1 MILDSRLVGFV
12 IVPYFILY
20 GAGNAL
26 MCPFLGPVMIERFSK
41 DCNCKVEL
49 DETDYTLKV
58 YPKDTEGYSRNHIMS
73 IVDRVGY
80 DTTMFTL
87 KWSNTDQ

>member
-1 MILDSRLVGFV
+1 
-12 IVPYFILY
+12 
-20 GAGNAL
+20 
-26 MCPFLGPVMIERFSK
+26 MIERFSM

-58 YPKDTEGYSRNHIMS
+58 YPKEAEGYSRNHIMS

-80 DTTMFTL
+80 DTAMFTL